1 MRALEQ
7 VVKPAYGTG
16 GLGLQVLADLSTI
29 ENGDVKEQSD
39 LIVQQ
44 YITSPLLL
52 NNRKFSVRL
61 YAVSCADMSKSS
73 VFFRQS
79 LRWPRITTHQTTV
92 ASFGI

>member
-1 MRALEQ
+1 M
-7 VVKPAYGTG
+7 
-16 GLGLQVLADLSTI
+16 LADLSTV
-29 ENGDVKEQSD
+29 ENGDVKEQSG

-73 VFFRQS
+73 VFRPS
-79 LRWPRITTHQTTV
+79 APVLAAHHDTPSNSRKLWDLMT
-92 ASFGI
+92 